1 MGSKG
6 SGISLIGFDEQEKL
20 PTPIRNATIEPIELF
35 QELSSCISFIEQQTK
50 ENKVIILITTTVEE
64 NILQTFESLTVI
76 EAILILST
84 TDINVDTLPS
94 KVVGVYSQTETL
106 LRSLSETLDIIEQQ
120 INANSIIFNHHT
132 DGTDNLAFYFY
143 YLWKNH
149 TDEQKSTKESLAD
162 QARLIFQ
169 SNNQIKS
176 YIQQFETSYKSYE
189 VFSWLDKQRHPFP
202 YHLLISNAL
211 RSHNQELLSLSRFFL
226 NDLTKRMKPLL
237 TGSNYK
243 QVYFATKL
251 SINFIDQLEQKIKTD
266 IIAFQCFLPVT
277 SSRTNALTEAT
288 RLSRR
293 QKMNNVLFKIDIT
306 NNTLCASLGETI
318 LIDMATPFQIAC
330 VTRSASTTNSQQSL
344 TIIKLIALNKDNRD
358 QLFEQFIQQQKKLGK
373 TINDLLQRLSS
384 DISDDEALADEHM
397 TRSEWSQ
404 AANIFAHIINPN
416 VRVLNKYGCLL
427 REHLNNLSDALKC
440 HQQALL
446 KATNREHAETL
457 IYLGLVHKNMKQHD
471 EAFKVYSQ
479 ALQWFE
485 NETKRDPVMI
495 ARCLIGLGNAQW
507 GRQQLTEAFDYTE
520 RALAIRE
527 NEIKPK
533 NDFDIAACL
542 GNMSSILH
550 DQGDIQ
556 RALSYA
562 TRTVD
567 LLNTCGKDDP
577 RLAAIL
583 NNSGAIHMANGDLVK
598 AREYFERALESIS
611 NENHPHRKSTLANI
625 ARLDTIEKSKQ

>member
-1 MGSKG
+1 MASKG
-6 SGISLIGFDEQEKL
+6 SGICLVAFDEQEKL
-20 PTPIRNATIEPIELF
+20 PTLIRNATIEPIELF
-35 QELSSCISFIEQQTK
+35 QELSSCISFIEQQIK
-50 ENKVIILITTTVEE
+50 ENKVVILITTTIEE
-64 NILQTFESLTVI
+64 NILQIFESLTVI
-76 EAILILST
+76 EAILILSIIN
-84 TDINVDTLPS
+84 TDVDTLPS
-94 KVVGVYSQTETL
+94 KVIGVYSQTEIL
-106 LRSLSETLDIIEQQ
+106 LRSLSETFDIIEQR

-143 YLWKNH
+143 YLWKNYA
-149 TDEQKSTKESLAD
+149 ENQKSTKQSLVD
-162 QARLIFQ
+162 QARIIFQ

-176 YIQQFETSYKSYE
+176 FIQQFETSYKSNE
-189 VFSWLDKQRHPFP
+189 VFSWLDKQSHPFP

-211 RSHNQELLSLSRFFL
+211 RYHNQELLSLSRFFL
-226 NDLTKRMKPLL
+226 DDLTKKMKPLS

-243 QVYFATKL
+243 QVYFTTKL
-251 SINFIDQLEQKIKTD
+251 SINFIDQLEQKLKTD

-277 SSRTNALTEAT
+277 LSRTNALTEAT
-288 RLSRR
+288 RPSRR
-293 QKMNNVLFKIDIT
+293 QNMNNVLFKINIT
-306 NNTLCASLGETI
+306 DNILCANLGEII

-330 VTRSASTTNSQQSL
+330 VTRSAVTTNGQQLL
-344 TIIKLIALNKDNRD
+344 TIIKLIALNKDDRD
-358 QLFEQFIQQQKKLGK
+358 QLFEQFIQQQKNLGK
-373 TINDLLQRLSS
+373 TINDLLQRLHS
-384 DISDDEALADEHM
+384 DISDDEALADEHIACN
-397 TRSEWSQ
+397 EWSQ
-404 AANIFAHIINPN
+404 AANMFARIINPN

-485 NETKRDPVMI
+485 NETKRDSVMI

-507 GRQQLTEAFDYTE
+507 GRRQFTEALDYTE

-527 NEIKPK
+527 HEIKPK

-542 GNMSSILH
+542 GNMSNILH

-556 RALSYA
+556 HALSYA
-562 TRTVD
+562 TRAVD
-567 LLNTCGKDDP
+567 LLSICGKDDP
-577 RLAAIL
+577 RLAAAL
-583 NNSGAIHMANGDLVK
+583 NNLGAIYITNSDLIK
-598 AREYFERALESIS
+598 AREYFERALESVS
-611 NENHPHRKSTLANI
+611 NENHPYRKSTLANI
-625 ARLDTIEKSKQ
+625 ARLDTIEKSKK